1 MAYTNNN
8 GQTRVGVRIVPLS
21 VVIPTISTLLDSYS
35 GASAAYSLRK
45 LKSSYT
51 GSAIRVRR
59 SSDNTELNI
68 GFDSVGNLDTYALS
82 SFVGTGNG
90 FVTTWYDQ
98 SGNSIN
104 VAQTTAVNQPQ
115 IVSTGSLILENG
127 KVSVNFDGV
136 NHKMYSSTLTN
147 WTNQGFST
155 YVVSKSGGLN
165 SNGRAVFAITN
176 GNNSTNGYL
185 HLLYRNN
192 ITNNF
197 RAFYSVDGNTSQIQ
211 IQYPINTFPTT
222 QNLIS
227 VTRPASGNI
236 VFNLNNTTQSTIT
249 ANTLGTLSG
258 NFILGNYYTQNS
270 ETTTYSHQ
278 GTISEVIVYPNSQE
292 SNTNGINT
300 NINTYYS
307 VYPNPTSVWNLLT
320 AVYSADTTALP
331 SLKTSLVAS
340 YNGESNANDSFGS
353 NNGTAMGGVTYVT
366 GKIGN
371 AFVGNGSNGYVSLPN
386 NSLNFT
392 GSFSISFWV
401 KMNNVANTYDIF
413 VTNLN
418 SVGSAYG
425 YGFLVYRE
433 FTNWAFQINGGDKL
447 IIYRHSSGSLNN
459 NQWYH
464 VAVCKS
470 STSTNMYINGTLVS
484 TTKATAG
491 PVPTPV
497 ETFNPTYT
505 STQPCSIVGAPGTGF
520 LNGTMDAVNFWQKEL
535 TQSEITEL
543 YNSGNGAQYIGDNF
557 YKPTVNDALGTNN
570 GTAVGGLTYGL
581 GKVGTAFQ
589 FNGTNASVRFPANS
603 MNFTGD
609 FSISGWV
616 NLSSVYNGTYE
627 ATLIVNV
634 TAPSW
639 FTNPKGFWVRIAGNS
654 VNFDIWNGT
663 TGVGCNW
670 DDSTGS
676 IVKANS
682 GWIHIVATR
691 KSSTGSK
698 LYVNGVLKASNTSTI
713 NPTYDPVYQTP
724 NMGSRYILNSSGS
737 VVNSSVFAPDGTKM
751 DGLSVWQKELTQSEI
766 TELYNSGNGKQYP
779 N

>member
-21 VVIPTISTLLDSYS
+21 VVIPTISALLDSYS

-59 SSDNTELNI
+59 SSDNTEMNI
-68 GFDSVGNLDTYALS
+68 GFDSNGNLDTYALS

-307 VYPNPTSVWNLLT
+307 VYPNPTSVWNLLN

-331 SLKTSLVAS
+331 SLKTSLVAA

-353 NNGTAMGGVTYVT
+353 NNGTAVGGLTYGT

-557 YKPTVNDALGTNN
+557 YKPTTNDALGTNN
-570 GTAVGGLTYGL
+570 GTAVGGLTYEV
-581 GKVGTAFQ
+581 GKVGTAFK
-589 FNGTNASVRFPANS
+589 FNGTNAYVEL
-603 MNFTGD
+603 GD
-609 FSISGWV
+609 VMDLG
-616 NLSSVYNGTYE
+616 LSSWSYGMWFKSAVASSGTLFSKAI
-627 ATLIVNV
+627 ATGLAGRFAAYIDSN
-634 TAPSW
+634 
-639 FTNPKGFWVRIAGNS
+639 RINFIFDPNSPLNSAGNPFNIGTS
-654 VNFDIWNGT
+654 NTIVTNTWYHLVCVFDRTSNI
-663 TGVGCNW
+663 
-670 DDSTGS
+670 
-676 IVKANS
+676 
-682 GWIHIVATR
+682 R
-691 KSSTGSK
+691 
-698 LYVNGVLKASNTSTI
+698 LYLNGVLQSVTTSYGVNDLSQFGAANTNYNTSCPFRIGAYTAADNI
-713 NPTYDPVYQTP
+713 NALSLF
-724 NMGSRYILNSSGS
+724 NGSIDAFN
-737 VVNSSVFAPDGTKM
+737 
-751 DGLSVWQKELTQSEI
+751 VWNRVLTASEI